1 MIKRTAKKS
10 IRSLTRLRKCSS
22 SSTEEQPGKY
32 LATWLGQHNSN
43 AAGKTTFSNDLN
55 SLNVRNSSFFL
66 PTLTLNRSDT
76 PSSLKSHLEAFFGGS
91 TLKAS
96 PAIRSMLHS
105 KHTLLR
111 KGQNKEEKVIWKTPV
126 ILDLKAFQHCGSPHF
141 KPLAY
146 GALKDFVGVL
156 SDWGIEVIGVTNIT
170 RNKVSTNQYTN
181 TNESTTKTSEIGTD
195 IEAAQLELPILM
207 GKTGRSL
214 ANSRS
219 LGIENLILSIS
230 IWNNLISSHMA
241 DTTNRSSTSFAG
253 KESDLLL
260 EQLKSFSTS
269 TFKNKDINRRAIRTK
284 NKPIDSSV
292 IIEES
297 QQLNMSA
304 TNVMNEVESL
314 PSEHKIY
321 RGSVRSGQQISTDKP
336 NQSLIVIGNVNSGGE
351 VMADGDIHV
360 YGTLR
365 GRALAG
371 LSPNKS
377 KGSDAKIFAS
387 IFDAELVCIGQTF
400 TTVDSLEDLGLESY
414 GGAIVSFGS
423 CKGNLCFE
431 GF

>member
-1 MIKRTAKKS
+1 
-10 IRSLTRLRKCSS
+10 
-22 SSTEEQPGKY
+22 
-32 LATWLGQHNSN
+32 
-43 AAGKTTFSNDLN
+43 
-55 SLNVRNSSFFL
+55 
-66 PTLTLNRSDT
+66 
-76 PSSLKSHLEAFFGGS
+76 
-91 TLKAS
+91 
-96 PAIRSMLHS
+96 MLQS
-105 KHTLLR
+105 KNTLLR
-111 KGQNKEEKVIWKTPV
+111 KGQKKEEKVIWRTPV
-126 ILDLKAFQHCGSPHF
+126 ILDMKAFQHCGSPHF

-170 RNKVSTNQYTN
+170 RNKASTNQYTN
-181 TNESTTKTSEIGTD
+181 ANDGPTKTSEIGTD

-214 ANSRS
+214 ANSQNEFEGS
-219 LGIENLILSIS
+219 LGIENLIQSIS

-241 DTTNRSSTSFAG
+241 DTPHRSSASFAG

-269 TFKNKDINRRAIRTK
+269 TFKKKDINRRAIRAK
-284 NKPIDSSV
+284 DKPIDSSV
-292 IIEES
+292 IVEES

-304 TNVMNEVESL
+304 TNVMNEDESL
-314 PSEHKIY
+314 PSDHKIY

-371 LSPNKS
+371 LSPNKN

-400 TTVDSLEDLGLESY
+400 TTVDSLEDLGLESH
-414 GGAIVSFGS
+414 GGAIVSFES